1 MKFEIKPSVE
11 TVEIVFIVFQLAQ
24 PLLPYALAFAAGAMV
39 FVVVDDIIPES
50 CSRYAAQ
57 TPVLFFTF
65 LFLYVCLLVIYLFTS
80 LLVYLLRNIL
90 CL

>member
-1 MKFEIKPSVE
+1 MKLYNAEKIKPL
-11 TVEIVFIVFQLAQ
+11 VEIVFIVFQLAQ

-50 CSRYAAQ
+50 CSRYAPQ

-65 LFLYVCLLVIYLFTS
+65 LYVCLLFSYVDLPTIW
-80 LLVYLLRNIL
+80 
-90 CL
+90 